1 MNRETP
7 RKTINQQVLDQYRD
21 RFASQTQ
28 YGAEILKL
36 FRNSN
41 VDIYRFEP
49 DPPGRWWLNLVMPP
63 QIAEMFDTQLE
74 VACLYTEYRHVEPRL
89 LSVLQRRLRDDARV
103 DPEFAV
109 VASLDSELGRLVAR
123 KRGEFALL
131 SIDATQL
138 SIPSSADLRTRMSE
152 VLTGLDHY
160 DVTFPVTEISGFF
173 GRRREVD
180 ALKFSLDRGQPV
192 GIFGLRKAGKTSLLN
207 FVQRQRAEAGRPVV
221 RLDMS
226 EVASASEFRLQ
237 FLQRTQNLLR
247 QGDHSIPNLKLL
259 TREGTYRAAN
269 PPIDLHWVDDLS
281 KLLDKL
287 DDRLEIIIDEIDQA
301 YPDRSSL
308 GFEAARELFTALTQ
322 LRGLIQRRDSV
333 GSSSLV
339 LLCAGVDAAIFERPL
354 LGGRDNLIYKLV
366 RLQFL
371 TPMERDEM
379 AEMVRSLGKRMG
391 LRVRDHLVIDYLFD
405 QYGGHPLLTR
415 KACSIATRNRPRDE
429 IPWDIPLDAVQE
441 AAAKRGRDTPAEQ
454 AADVLAS
461 FEEWFPGE
469 AYLLKSLWSGPD
481 DDRKTMKQLLEE
493 DPKEAL
499 HIPAYGLANDDWSP
513 RINAMVPFLCC
524 QLYCKHC
531 AHGQRMQDLTFSLT
545 RY

>member
-123 KRGEFALL
+123 RRGEFALL

-207 FVQRQRAEAGRPVV
+207 FVQRQRIEAGRPVV

-226 EVASASEFRLQ
+226 EVASAAEFRLE
-237 FLQRTQNLLR
+237 LVQRTHTALQLR
-247 QGDHSIPNLKLL
+247 NQKPPNIKLL
-259 TREGTYRAAN
+259 TREGSYRADS
-269 PPIDLHWVDDLS
+269 PPIQLHWISDMS
-281 KLLDKL
+281 KLLDML
-287 DDRLEIIIDEIDQA
+287 DMRLEIIIDEIDQA
-301 YPDRSSL
+301 YPDRSTL
-308 GFEAARELFTALTQ
+308 GHETAREIFTSLTQ
-322 LRGLIQRRDSV
+322 LRGLIQRRDSN
-333 GSSSLV
+333 GLTSIV
-339 LLCAGVDAAIFERPL
+339 LLCAGVDPAIFERPL
-354 LGGRDNLIYKLV
+354 LSGRDNLLYKLV

-371 TPMERDEM
+371 APMERDEM

-391 LRVRDHLVIDYLFD
+391 LRVRDYEVINYLFD

-415 KACSIATRNRPRDE
+415 KACSIATRKRPPHE
-429 IPWDIPLDAVQE
+429 IPWDIPLSAVRD

-454 AADVLAS
+454 ATDVLAS
-461 FEEWFPGE
+461 FEEWFPEE
-469 AYLLKSLWSGPD
+469 AYMLKSLWSGPEE
-481 DDRKTMKQLLEE
+481 DRVAMRQLLGE
-493 DPKEAL
+493 DPTAAL
-499 HIPAYGLANDDWSP
+499 HVPAYGLSNDDWSP
-513 RINAMVPFLCC
+513 RIKALVPFL
-524 QLYCKHC
+524 
-531 AHGQRMQDLTFSLT
+531 
-545 RY
+545 